1 MKTMKYLSM
10 LLIMVAMS
18 VCMVSCGDDD
28 DDAPT
33 DVATVIAGD
42 YSGTLNVMGYT
53 DQFTAYITLTRK
65 SDTAVSL
72 VVDCDEIDMHLNS
85 VILDITQSNNS
96 YKLASSSKA
105 VNGTV
110 IGKNLNITFSVGS
123 KTYTFYGD
131 K

>member
-1 MKTMKYLSM
+1 
-10 LLIMVAMS
+10 
-18 VCMVSCGDDD
+18 MVSCGDDD

>member
-42 YSGTLNVMGYT
+42 YSGTLNVMDIPT
-53 DQFTAYITLTRK
+53 NSLLT
-65 SDTAVSL
+65 
-72 VVDCDEIDMHLNS
+72 
-85 VILDITQSNNS
+85 
-96 YKLASSSKA
+96 
-105 VNGTV
+105 
-110 IGKNLNITFSVGS
+110 
-123 KTYTFYGD
+123 
-131 K
+131 